1 MLQCSHIARHKT
13 TNRKQY
19 NLKINFILQVRPV
32 SQENVAAHAEVLR
45 GGEEREGPGGG
56 ARQKGAA
63 VQTTG
68 SESESC
74 VAHHVI
80 TLR

>member
-1 MLQCSHIARHKT
+1 M
-13 TNRKQY
+13 
-19 NLKINFILQVRPV
+19 RPV

-56 ARQKGAA
+56 ARQEGAA

-68 SESESC
+68 ELD
-74 VAHHVI
+74 VPH
-80 TLR
+80 

>member
-1 MLQCSHIARHKT
+1 MFSYCETQNNKQKT
-13 TNRKQY
+13 IK
-19 NLKINFILQVRPV
+19 NFILQVRPV

-80 TLR
+80 TSR

>member
-1 MLQCSHIARHKT
+1 M
-13 TNRKQY
+13 
-19 NLKINFILQVRPV
+19 RPV